1 VAPFAAS
8 GLAGPA
14 AASAAMLGAMAETPS
29 SKQLANTTFDNK
41 YFIEDLDAEWGTKTP
56 NPQKTTV
63 LDARLYN
70 SV

>member
-1 VAPFAAS
+1 
-8 GLAGPA
+8 
-14 AASAAMLGAMAETPS
+14 MADTPS
-29 SKQLANTTFDNK
+29 IKQLASTTFDNK